1 MAAGLGF
8 KTFTTGEV
16 LTAADTNGYLM
27 QGVLVFASSAA
38 RAAAVT
44 SPQEGQYSYLKDT
57 NSTEYYDGAAWIAA
71 PIGDITGVTAGT
83 GISGGGTSGTV
94 TITNSMATE
103 ITAKGDL
110 IAGTGSATFDNLA
123 VGTNGQTLVADSTA
137 ATGLKYIQQ
146 GYTFISRTT
155 FSAVSTQAIDNIFTS
170 TYETYVV
177 IIESLTCSTGGTA
190 GRLQFRTSVPATISG
205 SAYIAAFTG
214 AGGAGVYLAYSTA
227 SLTYCNLPNLGNSA
241 ANGLRGSL
249 TFHQVIGASVQ
260 PSFGGTLQNG
270 WNGDFTSGG
279 GFYNST
285 TTAAGIIFSA
295 AAGTISGTVSVYGLA
310 KA

>member
-1 MAAGLGF
+1 LVKDGAVAIETLGDSIDASLVDL
-8 KTFTTGEV
+8 KGGTTGQV
-16 LTAADTNGYLM
+16 LAKA
-27 QGVLVFASSAA
+27 
-38 RAAAVT
+38 
-44 SPQEGQYSYLKDT
+44 
-57 NSTEYYDGAAWIAA
+57 
-71 PIGDITGVTAGT
+71 
-83 GISGGGTSGTV
+83 SGTDMDFSWV
-94 TITNSMATE
+94 AQDDSNAIQNS
-103 ITAKGDL
+103 IVDAKGDL
-110 IAGTGSATFDNLA
+110 IAASANDTPARLA

-177 IIESLTCSTGGTA
+177 IIESLTCSTGGTV
-190 GRLQFRTSVPATISG
+190 GRLQFRTSAPATVAG
-205 SAYIAAFTG
+205 SAYIGSFTG
-214 AGGAGVYLAYSTA
+214 SGGGGVYLAYATA
-227 SLTYCNLPNLGNSA
+227 SLTFLNLPNLGSSA

-249 TFHQVIGASVQ
+249 TFHQVIGAAVQ
-260 PSFGGTLQNG
+260 PSLGGTLQNG

-279 GFYNST
+279 GFYNAS

-295 AAGTISGTVSVYGLA
+295 AAGTISGTISVYGLA